1 MNEIIHYYNYWIF
14 IALMLVG
21 FVGVITH
28 SNLIKKMIGLG
39 IFQVSVLLLYVSAGD
54 VIGANPPI
62 LLDGVESYVN
72 PLPHVLMLTAI
83 VVGVAILAVG
93 LALIVRIKEAY
104 GTMEEDEILMLD
116 AKRLPGKPQT
126 PAHKQTKPSNEE
138 SDHANN
144 Q

>member
-72 PLPHVLMLTAI
+72 PLPHVLMLTEM
-83 VVGVAILAVG
+83 VLGVAF
-93 LALIVRIKEAY
+93 
-104 GTMEEDEILMLD
+104 
-116 AKRLPGKPQT
+116 
-126 PAHKQTKPSNEE
+126 
-138 SDHANN
+138 
-144 Q
+144 

>member
-1 MNEIIHYYNYWIF
+1 MTELLHYYNYWIF

-21 FVGVITH
+21 FIGVSTH

-39 IFQVSVLLLYVSAGD
+39 IFQVSVLLLYVSSGD
-54 VIGANPPI
+54 VLGATPPI
-62 LLDGVESYVN
+62 LVQGAEQYVN

-104 GTMEEDEILMLD
+104 GTMEEDEIILMD
-116 AKRLPGKPQT
+116 AKKIAGTPQKPIKKAT
-126 PAHKQTKPSNEE
+126 VKKKKK
-138 SDHANN
+138 
-144 Q
+144 